1 MLTLKMLKSQV
12 IVIFLYQYNFQLDQ
26 MWSKK
31 ERERRMTKLLSGI
44 HRKNLSFT
52 QEKVMSWLKVDQEPD
67 LGHIKL
73 VLLMNNQMEM
83 IGK

>member
-44 HRKNLSFT
+44 YRKNLSFT

>member
-52 QEKVMSWLKVDQEPD
+52 QEVMSWLKVDQEPD

>member
-1 MLTLKMLKSQV
+1 
-12 IVIFLYQYNFQLDQ
+12 
-26 MWSKK
+26 
-31 ERERRMTKLLSGI
+31 MTKLLSGI

-52 QEKVMSWLKVDQEPD
+52 QEKFMSWLKVDQEPD

-73 VLLMNNQMEM
+73 MLLMNNQMEM